1 MLVGLLDLYCIAHIN
16 LGGGAEAPTRSQGL
30 LQIRQ
35 EPCSRSIAAT
45 AIVNESNRTFERG
58 IMTTKATDLQPR
70 REFLKL
76 AALAGA
82 AALTGNNAAAGAQ
95 QSAGRNDGDN
105 KMEFLHISGRH
116 IVDAKGNKVRLRGT
130 CPGGWMNMEDFIN
143 GHPGAEHTLRAQM
156 AEALGPAKAQFF
168 FDRMLDY
175 FFNEDDVIF
184 LRKAGASVVRLPLNY
199 RHFEDDVAP
208 FKYKEAG
215 FARLDQVLRHCEN
228 HGLYAILDLHSAQGW
243 QNVHWHSDNASRISL
258 FWDVPYYQDRYVALW
273 QEFARRYANRAV
285 VAGFDVLNEP
295 CSNNHLGDYPWNVGP
310 NYKPRLDRM
319 NAVYRRL
326 VGAIRKIDTRHI
338 IFLEGDD
345 YAKDFTG
352 LDAPYDDNI
361 AYSSHNYTVP
371 GFGPGQYPGMVH
383 PRSGAPEAWDLE
395 RQERSFLN
403 ADGTKFTQQHNV
415 PLWVGEFGSVFNGPA
430 DENGDRLRALDDQIG
445 IFERNEIH
453 WTTWN
458 YKDVGV
464 MGMLT
469 LDPASPYMERI
480 KELLRKKAALGTDD
494 WMKWLPPTPIKDATA
509 QLAGQILQ
517 VVGDPQL
524 DARLNARCL
533 SQTLLCFYTGTLM
546 QPLYASLFK
555 GLSEDALDHVLSS
568 FSAKRCVPNQGLV
581 DVLSKYMT
589 KPA

>member
-1 MLVGLLDLYCIAHIN
+1 
-16 LGGGAEAPTRSQGL
+16 
-30 LQIRQ
+30 
-35 EPCSRSIAAT
+35 
-45 AIVNESNRTFERG
+45 
-58 IMTTKATDLQPR
+58 MTTKATDVQPR

-76 AALAGA
+76 AAFTSA
-82 AALTGNNAAAGAQ
+82 AALTGQGQAAAAEPVASPQ
-95 QSAGRNDGDN
+95 AAANYDGDSN
-105 KMEFLHISGRH
+105 MEFLRVSGGH
-116 IVDAKGNKVRLRGT
+116 IVDAKGKKVRLRGT

-156 AEALGPAKAQFF
+156 AEVLGPSRAQFF
-168 FDRMLDY
+168 FERMLDY
-175 FFNEDDVIF
+175 FFNEDDVLF
-184 LRKAGASVVRLPLNY
+184 LRKAGANVARIPLNY
-199 RHFEDDVAP
+199 RHFEDDAAP

-215 FARLDQVLRHCEN
+215 FTRFEQVLNHCEK
-228 HGLYAILDLHSAQGW
+228 HGLYVILDLHSAQGW

-258 FWDVPYYQDRYVALW
+258 FWEVPAYQDRYVALW
-273 QEFARRYANRAV
+273 QEFARRYKNRAV
-285 VAGFDVLNEP
+285 VAGYDLLNEP
-295 CSNNHLGDYPWNVGP
+295 CSNNDLGDYPWNIRA
-310 NYKPRLDRM
+310 NYKPNFDRM
-319 NAVYRRL
+319 NAVYRR
-326 VGAIRKIDTRHI
+326 VVSEIRKIDSRHI

-352 LDAPYDDNI
+352 LDRPYDDNI

-371 GFGPGQYPGMVH
+371 GFGPGKYPGEIH
-383 PRSGAPEAWDLE
+383 PQSAPGAQTWDLA
-395 RQERSFLN
+395 RQERSFLE
-403 ADGTKFTQQHNV
+403 ADGTKFTKQHNV

-445 IFERNEIH
+445 IFERNEAH

-480 KELLRKKAALGTDD
+480 KDLLKKKAALGTDD
-494 WMKWLPPTPIKDATA
+494 WMSWLPPTPVKDATA
-509 QLAGQILQ
+509 QLAEQIRQ

-524 DARLNARCL
+524 DQRLNARCV

-555 GLSEDALDHVLSS
+555 GLSENELDHILSS
-568 FSAKRCVPNQGLV
+568 FSAKKCLPNQGLV
-581 DVLSKYMT
+581 NVLSKYMA